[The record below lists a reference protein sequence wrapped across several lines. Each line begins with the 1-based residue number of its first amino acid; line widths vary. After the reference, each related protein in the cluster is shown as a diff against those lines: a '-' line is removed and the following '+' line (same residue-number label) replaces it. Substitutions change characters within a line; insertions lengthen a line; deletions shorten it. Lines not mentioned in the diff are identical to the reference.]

1 MASSLEGFVNKTV
14 TVITSDG
21 RVIVVSTSLVAM
33 RAAHP
38 PPSPLHSCTR
48 THAQGTLKGFDQTIN
63 VIMDE
68 TQERVFSR
76 SQGVEVV
83 PLGLY
88 IIRGDNIS
96 VVGEM
101 DEASDKQI
109 DFSVIKA
116 DPPNQVSH

>member
-1 MASSLEGFVNKTV
+1 
-14 TVITSDG
+14 
-21 RVIVVSTSLVAM
+21 
-33 RAAHP
+33 
-38 PPSPLHSCTR
+38 
-48 THAQGTLKGFDQTIN
+48 
-63 VIMDE
+63 MDE

-109 DFSVIKA
+109 DFSAIKA